1 MTTGLYRFSRNPMYV
16 AVTRDADGMGHEFC
30 VGRTRPIC
38 RVRHRRI
45 PPASGIRGRTLA
57 RAHSRRTS
65 GTSTRRACPAG
76 CCERANPLGFGHT
89 PAIAGARGI
98 PNVEEYIPGSLAGLG
113 AFIALASLPSQ
124 ADTLRNG
131 FSVERLSRVDAVLD
145 SYVNDG
151 RVAGIVALVLRDG
164 KPVYQHAVG
173 WADKEAGRKMTMDT
187 EFRIASQTKALT
199 SVAILQLMEEGKL
212 TVNDR
217 AGKWIPTFEKTQVS
231 TQERERRRHQPWWR
245 PSVRSTSRTC
255 SRTPPA
261 FPTAPS
267 PRSPQPTRPRAWGRP
282 PVTAITL
289 PTRTNPSATS
299 MERLGTLPFVAQPG
313 DRWVYGYNTD
323 ILGCIVEKASGVSLD
338 EFIRTHITGPLGM
351 KDTYFFLPPEKRER
365 FAAVYGS
372 DADGK
377 AVRQPEGQKGQG
389 HYVDGP
395 RKSFSGGA
403 GLVSTAHDYAT
414 FLEAL
419 RNGGALGKVRILSP
433 HAVQLMT
440 TNQVGKLRGETAN
453 RLRLR
458 IRDPRPYGN
467 SGMESV
473 GSWGWGGAYGTY
485 YRVDPEERLVTV
497 MMIQLLPNSTDLK
510 DKFTASIYQALLEL
524 NFGRNMPVRSR

>member
-1 MTTGLYRFSRNPMYV
+1 MSRKV
-16 AVTRDADGMGHEFC
+16 L
-30 VGRTRPIC
+30 
-38 RVRHRRI
+38 
-45 PPASGIRGRTLA
+45 LA
-57 RAHSRRTS
+57 ALVS
-65 GTSTRRACPAG
+65 
-76 CCERANPLGFGHT
+76 
-89 PAIAGARGI
+89 
-98 PNVEEYIPGSLAGLG
+98 LG
-113 AFIALASLPSQ
+113 ALSSFASLPAQ

-131 FSVERLSRVDAVLD
+131 FSVERLARVDALLD

-151 RVAGIVALVLRDG
+151 RIAGVVALVLRDG
-164 KPVYQHAVG
+164 KPVYQRAVG

-212 TVNDR
+212 TLNDK

-231 TQERERRRHQPWWR
+231 IRNENGVGTSLVAARRPITIRDLLTHTAGISYGVEPEIA
-245 PSVRSTSRTC
+245 SLYEAKGLG
-255 SRTPPA
+255 PA
-261 FPTAPS
+261 TGYGYYFSDKDEPIC
-267 PRSPQPTRPRAWGRP
+267 
-282 PVTAITL
+282 VT
-289 PTRTNPSATS
+289 

-313 DRWVYGYNTD
+313 DKYVYGYNTD
-323 ILGCIVEKASGVSLD
+323 ILGCIVEKASGTSLD
-338 EFIRTHITGPLGM
+338 EYIRSHITGPLGM
-351 KDTYFFLPPEKRER
+351 KDTHFFLPMEKRDR

-403 GLVSTAHDYAT
+403 GLISTAHDYAT

-433 HAVQLMT
+433 HAVELMT

-453 RLRLR
+453 GFG
-458 IRDPRPYGN
+458 YGFETN
-467 SGMESV
+467 DRYGVSGMESV

-485 YRVDPEERLVTV
+485 YRVDPEVRLTTV
-497 MMIQLLPNSTDLK
+497 FMIQLAPNNTDFK
-510 DKFTASIYQALLEL
+510 DKFTAAVYQALLQ
-524 NFGRNMPVRSR
+524 